1 MAQTSPEVASLLVP
15 GMHGAKKCRRLHFFD
30 ACIFC
35 PQKMQASKCRRR
47 KTRPACRPC
56 TVDPP
61 ICLTRSGS
69 KCRAAQQPLILPAN
83 GHRPPPSQAREATC
97 LACIALE
104 ASGLGNLGRQGQQR
118 RKSGQ
123 GERTGTLFDCIWLG
137 RAVKASR
144 GLDPASRRHNQ
155 PHGSGMQ
162 ILPPGS
168 RVVALGGSCIWKEE
182 L

>member
-1 MAQTSPEVASLLVP
+1 
-15 GMHGAKKCRRLHFFD
+15 
-30 ACIFC
+30 
-35 PQKMQASKCRRR
+35 MQACMQG

-83 GHRPPPSQAREATC
+83 GHRPPPSQAWEATC

-123 GERTGTLFDCIWLG
+123 VEGTGTLFDCIWLG
-137 RAVKASR
+137 RTVKVHSHWLCIAA
-144 GLDPASRRHNQ
+144 PASSGRAPPNDFGIRT
-155 PHGSGMQ
+155 PHFAWLVLNLPQTQ
-162 ILPPGS
+162 ITKYP
-168 RVVALGGSCIWKEE
+168 
-182 L
+182 

>member
-1 MAQTSPEVASLLVP
+1 
-15 GMHGAKKCRRLHFFD
+15 
-30 ACIFC
+30 
-35 PQKMQASKCRRR
+35 MQG

-123 GERTGTLFDCIWLG
+123 VEGTGTLFDCIWLG
-137 RAVKASR
+137 RTVKVHSHWLCIAA
-144 GLDPASRRHNQ
+144 PASFCLAGAEFTTNSNYKIPVGRTIGDSSRAIC
-155 PHGSGMQ
+155 
-162 ILPPGS
+162 ILLRG
-168 RVVALGGSCIWKEE
+168 
-182 L
+182 